1 MAILSHAQGKHAVA
15 ASYTIDHVEAE
26 LHVSP
31 FALRKRGLHE
41 VLQRLPLRHPPAQ
54 LSPSLHP
61 LA

>member
-1 MAILSHAQGKHAVA
+1 MRLSVA